1 VTEAAEPDP
10 LATLAQLKARPG
22 ITLTGPDAEARAL
35 TALVDASNLVRAELP
50 PALLTP
56 TVPPAVVTI
65 VCQAAGRA
73 VRNPEGFSSETAG
86 QYTYRYGDDATS
98 GVYLTEHDH
107 KVLRRLARRSGLR
120 SVRTPYAAEPGDLGP
135 VTLPVLGPGGQLAEP
150 FPWEE
155 PPL

>member
-1 VTEAAEPDP
+1 MTAAAEPAP
-10 LATLAQLKARPG
+10 LATLDQLKARPG
-22 ITLTGPDAEARAL
+22 ITLPSPDAEARAL

-50 PALLTP
+50 PALLVG

-73 VRNPEGFSSETAG
+73 VRNPEGYASETAG
-86 QYTYRYGDDATS
+86 QYTYRYGDDAVT

-120 SVRTPYAAEPGDLGP
+120 STRTPYGAEPESTGP
-135 VTLPVLGPGGQLAEP
+135 HAMPVQGPDGRLAEP

>member
-1 VTEAAEPDP
+1 MTQAAEPAP
-10 LATLAQLKARPG
+10 LATLEQLKARPG
-22 ITLTGPDAEARAL
+22 ITITGPDAEARAL

-50 PALLTP
+50 PALLDG

-73 VRNPEGFSSETAG
+73 VRNPEGYQSETAG

-107 KVLRRLARRSGLR
+107 KILRRLSRRNGLR
-120 SVRTPYAAEPGDLGP
+120 STRTPYGAEPDWIG
-135 VTLPVLGPGGQLAEP
+135 TRALPVQGPA
-150 FPWEE
+150 
-155 PPL
+155 

>member
-1 VTEAAEPDP
+1 MTRAAEPDP
-10 LATLAQLKARPG
+10 LATLAQLAARPG
-22 ITLTGPDAEARAL
+22 VNLTGPDAEARAR
-35 TALVDASNLVRAELP
+35 TALIDASNLVRAELP

-56 TVPPAVVTI
+56 AVPPAVVTI

-73 VRNPEGFSSETAG
+73 VRNPEGYSSETAG

-120 SVRTPYAAEPGDLGP
+120 STRTPYAAEPDNAAP
-135 VTLPVLGPGGQLAEP
+135 HTLPVLGPDGQLAEP
-150 FPWEE
+150 IPWEE
-155 PPL
+155 PPP